1 MNDISP
7 LHLIDGYKIDHRRQY
22 PEGTEFVYSNLTPRK
37 FRIPVDRAVFFGLQA
52 FVKNHLIEEWNR
64 LFFNQPKEV
73 VVSRYARRIKNYLG
87 NSNISFEHIEA
98 LHDLGYLPIRIKALD
113 EGSVVKANIPVLT
126 ITNTDPRFF
135 WLTNYFETILS
146 NAIWKPMTSA
156 TIARQYLKLL
166 TEYAE
171 ITGSDPDMIQFQ
183 AHDFSFRGMSGVEDA
198 VLSGAGH
205 LTCFSGSDTLP
216 AIDFLE
222 ACYNANSDIELVAM
236 SVAATEHSVMCAGQP
251 DGEFETFKRLITE
264 IYPGL
269 DKDFFEIVSIVS
281 DTWDLWKV
289 IGEFIPRL
297 KGEILARNGKVVIR
311 PDSGDPVKIIV
322 GDPDYCEPE
331 NPWREA
337 LVRKGVVE
345 ALWDIFGGTFTNQGY
360 KLLDFHIGAIYG
372 DSITLERAKAILEGL
387 RLKGFASINIVF
399 GVGSYTYEYVTRDTL
414 GIAMKATRVRING
427 KWSNIFKS
435 PKTDDG
441 TKNSHTGWL
450 CVVHDE
456 NRDAAV
462 IQDVPAII
470 ENIGFLT
477 PVFEDGRLLKDDTL
491 AQIRERVK
499 ANI

>member
-183 AHDFSFRGMSGVEDA
+183 AHDFSFRGN
-198 VLSGAGH
+198 
-205 LTCFSGSDTLP
+205 
-216 AIDFLE
+216 FLHQLRE
-222 ACYNANSDIELVAM
+222 TANSEL
-236 SVAATEHSVMCAGQP
+236 
-251 DGEFETFKRLITE
+251 L
-264 IYPGL
+264 
-269 DKDFFEIVSIVS
+269 
-281 DTWDLWKV
+281 
-289 IGEFIPRL
+289 
-297 KGEILARNGKVVIR
+297 
-311 PDSGDPVKIIV
+311 
-322 GDPDYCEPE
+322 
-331 NPWREA
+331 
-337 LVRKGVVE
+337 
-345 ALWDIFGGTFTNQGY
+345 
-360 KLLDFHIGAIYG
+360 GAF
-372 DSITLERAKAILEGL
+372 S
-387 RLKGFASINIVF
+387 S
-399 GVGSYTYEYVTRDTL
+399 
-414 GIAMKATRVRING
+414 
-427 KWSNIFKS
+427 
-435 PKTDDG
+435 
-441 TKNSHTGWL
+441 
-450 CVVHDE
+450 
-456 NRDAAV
+456 
-462 IQDVPAII
+462 
-470 ENIGFLT
+470 
-477 PVFEDGRLLKDDTL
+477 
-491 AQIRERVK
+491 
-499 ANI
+499 